1 MTEINNNQQSL
12 ADFLIRAAIWGG
24 LGYFA
29 GLRGSKLKGFA
40 FLGPVSEQVFGYS
53 LEDIGAA
60 IERERQKKGW
70 QERISNIE
78 KNLLA
83 TSLQPPKI
91 NMPEIP
97 NSILS
102 SFQTPIDNRWLDII
116 KHPAIVLVLGSK
128 GSGKSAACYRFLE
141 LFRYKLTP
149 YVVGF
154 PEQGKGLLPDWI
166 GIAQSLEE
174 LPPKSI
180 SLVDEAYILHHA
192 RESLKAENRN
202 ISRLLNLSRQEDKT
216 IVFVAQIGRQ
226 VDIDIVSSADVLV
239 LKPPGMFQPKFERPE
254 LRDILIEARQA
265 FESVK
270 GNLKRW
276 SYVYS
281 HNANFVGL
289 LENELPTFW
298 SPKLSNIY
306 GCTKEPAQTKLPNK
320 MTLEEKILKAKELYR
335 SGWSLSQIAKYFGVS
350 KSTVY
355 NWIHDY
361 PY

>member
-1 MTEINNNQQSL
+1 MNNNQPMSFG
-12 ADFLIRAAIWGG
+12 DFLIRAAIWGG
-24 LGYFA
+24 LGYIA
-29 GLRGSKLKGFA
+29 DLRGSRLKGCA
-40 FLGPVSEQVFGYS
+40 FLGPINEQVFGYS

-60 IERERQKKGW
+60 LERERKKKEW

-91 NMPEIP
+91 NMPEKP

-116 KHPAIVLVLGSK
+116 EHPAIVLVLGSK

-166 GIAQSLEE
+166 GIAKSLEE
-174 LPPKSI
+174 VPPKSI
-180 SLVDEAYILHHA
+180 SLVDEAYLLHHA
-192 RESLKAENRN
+192 RDRLTTENKN
-202 ISRLLNLSRQEDKT
+202 ICRLLNLSRQEDKT
-216 IVFVAQIGRQ
+216 ILFIAQQGRQ
-226 VDIDIVSSADVLV
+226 LDIDIVSSADVLI
-239 LKPPGMFQPKFERPE
+239 LKTPGMLQSKFERPE

-265 FESVK
+265 FESVR

-281 HNANFVGL
+281 HNANFAGL

-298 SPKLSNIY
+298 NHKLSNIY
-306 GCTKEPAQTKLPNK
+306 GYAKEPAQTKLPNK

-350 KSTVY
+350 KSTVC